1 MTSEPEVPNIFGS
14 WISDYFLLEANPRHT
29 SPFNIIIFQDELV
42 IAILI
47 GMITNISIQGT

>member
-29 SPFNIIIFQDELV
+29 SPFNIIIFQNELV
-42 IAILI
+42 TAILI